1 MPQEGYGVFQIRDL
15 DECERCVLD
24 AIDVGYRLFDT
35 AASYFNEEAVGR
47 AVQKSIR
54 NGMVKREELFIT
66 TKIWIQNYGA
76 QSTKNAFDESMER
89 LELSYLDL
97 LLLHQ
102 PFGNWQE
109 AWKVLESLYLE
120 GKVRAIGVS
129 NFTQKKLGEL
139 LEQANIKPML
149 NQVELHPFYLQE
161 EALEQMRNFQV
172 QPEAWGPLC
181 EGQKG
186 IFTNPL
192 LSNIGRK
199 YGKTAA
205 QVALRWN
212 IQRGVVVIPKTI
224 HKERMAEN
232 MDVWDFALS
241 RQDMLDIAVLDVGC
255 SEIID
260 FENPATERLLLQCK
274 LHK

>member
-224 HKERMAEN
+224 LKERMVEN
-232 MDVWDFALS
+232 MDVWDFALNQ
-241 RQDMLDIAVLDVGC
+241 QDMLAIVALDVGC

-260 FENPATERLLLQCK
+260 FENPATERLLLRCK